1 MEDNEPMMRAD
12 TVKRMPALPCS
23 SIWQLLAG
31 ILMMLVVASNPA
43 VAAEVQVYDVEV
55 IVFSNQASGDDGERW
70 PTTIR
75 DDFYTQDF
83 VAEGQFT
90 ELPESTFQLNGIAYG
105 LKQSRGYKVLLHTA
119 WRLPARDARNAIS
132 IPIDTAVAAEGK
144 VLSGNIKLIR
154 ERFLHL
160 DLDLILAAANASTAA
175 SYAGESIGSPVY
187 ELREKRR
194 IRRSNTVH
202 YFDHPRFGV
211 IATLTPHT
219 TQEQARALMEAEAEA
234 EERERAAAE
243 AAAAAEEPQPD
254 DQLTR

>member
-1 MEDNEPMMRAD
+1 MDEKDLMMHAN
-12 TVKRMPALPCS
+12 TVNRMPALPLP
-23 SIWQLLAG
+23 SIRQLLAC
-31 ILMMLVVASNPA
+31 IVMMLVVTSNPA
-43 VAAEVQVYDVEV
+43 MAADVQVYDVEV
-55 IVFSNQASGDDGERW
+55 IVFSNHVSGDDGERW

-75 DDFYTQDF
+75 DDFYTQDL
-83 VAEGQFT
+83 VDQGQIT
-90 ELPESTFQLNGIAYG
+90 GLSESTYQLNGIAYG
-105 LKQSRGYKVLLHTA
+105 LKQSRGYKVLLHAA

-132 IPIDTAVAAEGK
+132 VPIDTAVAAEGK
-144 VLSGNIKLIR
+144 VLSGSIKLIR

-160 DLDLILAAANASTAA
+160 DVDLILAAASASTAA

-194 IRRSNTVH
+194 IKRSNTVH

-211 IATLTPHT
+211 IAILTPHT
-219 TQEQARALMEAEAEA
+219 TPEQARALMEAEAEA

-243 AAAAAEEPQPD
+243 AAAAAEEPLPD